1 MTFLDRALGVA
12 FGLAATA
19 AIVWASTVS
28 VPVHR
33 SEHALLR
40 LAWSARPE
48 RIESCRQQSDEELAK
63 LPAHMRQPVVC
74 EGVPA
79 EYRLSVRNGSRLVA
93 EQTVRGGGLRQDR
106 RLYVFEEVPL
116 DTEEA
121 AIEVRFDRLGSDPPF
136 EGSTEEHRR
145 RLAQENEAPLQPR
158 GETVPSHL
166 VLEQRFRVR
175 PREVILI
182 TYSPER
188 RALVAV
194 RDSADA
200 PR

>member
-1 MTFLDRALGVA
+1 MTFLDRALAAG
-12 FGLAATA
+12 FGFAATA
-19 AIVWASTVS
+19 GIVWASTVS
-28 VPVHR
+28 IPVHR

-48 RIESCRQQSDEELAK
+48 RIESCRQQSAEELAK
-63 LPAHMRQPVVC
+63 LPVHMRQPVVC

-79 EYRLSVRNGSRLVA
+79 EYRLTVRSGGKLVTDRL
-93 EQTVRGGGLRQDR
+93 VRGGGLRQDR
-106 RLYVFEEVPL
+106 RLYVFEEVRL
-116 DTEEA
+116 DPEEA
-121 AIEVRFDRLGSDPPF
+121 AIQVRFDRLGSNPPV
-136 EGSTEEHRR
+136 EALTEDHSRTLAPGS
-145 RLAQENEAPLQPR
+145 EARLQPR
-158 GETVPSHL
+158 GETVPPHL
-166 VLEQRFRVR
+166 VFEQRLRVR

-194 RDSADA
+194 QDSANA

>member
-12 FGLAATA
+12 IGVAATA

-33 SEHALLR
+33 SEHAVLR

-48 RIESCRQQSDEELAK
+48 RIESCRQQSDEELATR
-63 LPAHMRQPVVC
+63 PAHMRQPVVC

-79 EYRLSVRNGSRLVA
+79 EYRLSVRNGGRLVA
-93 EQTVRGGGLRQDR
+93 EQLVRGGGLRQDR

-116 DTEEA
+116 DTEDA

-136 EGSTEEHRR
+136 EGPTEDSSRTVPP
-145 RLAQENEAPLQPR
+145 ASEALLQPR

-166 VLEQRFRVR
+166 VLQQRFQVR

-194 RDSADA
+194 RDSAKA